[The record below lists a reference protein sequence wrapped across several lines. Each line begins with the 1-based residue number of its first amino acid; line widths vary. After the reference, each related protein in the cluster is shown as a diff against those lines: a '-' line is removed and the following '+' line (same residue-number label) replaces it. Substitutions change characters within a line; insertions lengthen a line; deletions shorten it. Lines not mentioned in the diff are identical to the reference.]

1 MHIKQLFNDDNAVS
15 PVIGVI
21 LMVAITVILAATVAT
36 FVLGLGEQDD
46 PAPTAN
52 FDFEYDSTAS
62 ELTITHT
69 DGDEIDASQIF
80 VRGELDSS
88 VTAPGTDP
96 PDDWESLAGS
106 SVGTVAAGNSVTLS
120 SVTDSYVVRVVWEDP
135 DSDQTSTLSTDSG
148 PDA

>member
-1 MHIKQLFNDDNAVS
+1 MRVRELFTEDDALT
-15 PVIGVI
+15 PVVGIA
-21 LMVAITVILAATVAT
+21 LLVAITVILAATVAT

-52 FDFEYDSTAS
+52 FDFEYDSTAQ

-88 VTAPGTDP
+88 VTALGTDP
-96 PDDWESLAGS
+96 PDDWESLTS
-106 SVGTVAAGNSVTLS
+106 NSVGSVAAGNSVTLS
-120 SVTDSYVVRVVWEDP
+120 SVTDSYVVRIVWEDP